1 MSDAAV
7 DFLHPNNVC
16 GRTLLSLTARGS
28 AILAELLR
36 LSEHVPTSF
45 TSSSSSSTS
54 DSKYVVLLH
63 DFRYLKSPELYDQK
77 IDHDVELTEL
87 DEEFRESHFA
97 LLERF
102 YRLFESI
109 YRYFADYLLYLEE
122 LHEGVFVQHT
132 IENVLEDREGGQLLC
147 EALYLYG
154 VMLLL
159 MDLRIEGSTREKLI
173 ISYYRYRGAGT
184 VHHFDEVVKLCRQ
197 TGFSPSKRPPN
208 YPEELFARIRYPV
221 EVVLLLISRL
231 RADDLYNHTSAYP
244 SPQHRSIAYAAQSSI
259 LYILLY
265 FTPDLLVKKDA
276 IMREII
282 DKHFPDNWS
291 THTRTHAHAYPAP
304 PHVSHLRAS
313 PALFRC
319 GQGDSLLHGV
329 HGGPE

>member
-1 MSDAAV
+1 MSDPSV

-16 GRTLLSLTARGS
+16 GRTLLTLTARGS

-36 LSEHVPTSF
+36 LSEHIPSF
-45 TSSSSSSTS
+45 FTS
-54 DSKYVVLLH
+54 DSKYSVLLH

-87 DEEFRESHFA
+87 DEEFRENHYQ

-159 MDLRIEGSTREKLI
+159 LDQRIEGSVREKLI
-173 ISYYRYRGAGT
+173 IAHYRIEGCGHSQPLRGGGQAVPSDRLHTLQAAAQLPRGVLSRASAT
-184 VHHFDEVVKLCRQ
+184 PSRSSSSS
-197 TGFSPSKRPPN
+197 SPACAPTTCTTTRRPTP
-208 YPEELFARIRYPV
+208 PPSTA
-221 EVVLLLISRL
+221 
-231 RADDLYNHTSAYP
+231 P
-244 SPQHRSIAYAAQSSI
+244 SPTPRSRRM

-265 FTPDLLVKKDA
+265 FTPELLVKKEA
-276 IMREII
+276 IMREIV
-282 DKHFPDNWS
+282 DKHFPDNWVIPYYMGYTVDLSEAWAPYKAAS
-291 THTRTHAHAYPAP
+291 TAP
-304 PHVSHLRAS
+304 CATS
-313 PALFRC
+313 
-319 GQGDSLLHGV
+319 
-329 HGGPE
+329 

>member
-1 MSDAAV
+1 MAEAAV

-16 GRTLLSLTARGS
+16 GRTLLTLTARGS

-36 LSEHVPTSF
+36 LSEHIPSFF
-45 TSSSSSSTS
+45 TSDTP
-54 DSKYVVLLH
+54 SKYTPLLH
-63 DFRYLKSPELYDQK
+63 DFRYLKSPELYDGK
-77 IDHDVELTEL
+77 VDADADLTEL
-87 DEEFRESHFA
+87 DEEFRENHFA

-154 VMLLL
+154 VMLLTL
-159 MDLRIEGSTREKLI
+159 DLRIEGPTREKLI
-173 ISYYRYRGAGT
+173 ISYYRYKASTTHAHTHTHTIHTSHSAPCHTEPACADLVSPGALCSVRVCLQGAGT

-197 TGFSPSKRPPN
+197 TGFTPAKRPPN
-208 YPEELFARIRYPV
+208 YPEEFFGRIRYPV

-265 FTPDLLVKKDA
+265 FTPDLLHKKDA

-282 DKHFPDNWS
+282 DKHFPDNW
-291 THTRTHAHAYPAP
+291 
-304 PHVSHLRAS
+304 
-313 PALFRC
+313 
-319 GQGDSLLHGV
+319 
-329 HGGPE
+329 